1 MEKRRSPHYII
12 ELARKMRNNLTPS
25 EKIVWNEI
33 KEKKISGY
41 KFRKQHPVYRYI
53 LDFYCHEK
61 KLAIEIDGDSHK
73 ERKDYDEYRD
83 SYVRSIGIE
92 TLRFTNEEIE
102 NNIANV
108 IEAIKKKLSE

>member
-1 MEKRRSPHYII
+1 MEKRRPPRYII

-25 EKIVWNEI
+25 EKIVWSEI
-33 KEKKISGY
+33 KEKKINGH

-73 ERKDYDEYRD
+73 ERKDFDEYRD

-92 TLRFTNEEIE
+92 TLRFSNEEIQR
-102 NNIANV
+102 NITYV
-108 IEAIKKKLSE
+108 IEVIKKKLSE